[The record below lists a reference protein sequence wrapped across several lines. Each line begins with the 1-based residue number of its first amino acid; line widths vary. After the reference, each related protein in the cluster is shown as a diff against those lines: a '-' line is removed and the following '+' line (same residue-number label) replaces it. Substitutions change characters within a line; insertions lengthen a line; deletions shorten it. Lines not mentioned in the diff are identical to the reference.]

1 MQMTFYKIST
11 IDIKTFAENRS
22 NSLSLANLD
31 IKSDFSLLR
40 HGIESLRKKHK
51 IFLFLYF

>member
-22 NSLSLANLD
+22 NSLKTHFKFS
-31 IKSDFSLLR
+31 KS
-40 HGIESLRKKHK
+40 
-51 IFLFLYF
+51 